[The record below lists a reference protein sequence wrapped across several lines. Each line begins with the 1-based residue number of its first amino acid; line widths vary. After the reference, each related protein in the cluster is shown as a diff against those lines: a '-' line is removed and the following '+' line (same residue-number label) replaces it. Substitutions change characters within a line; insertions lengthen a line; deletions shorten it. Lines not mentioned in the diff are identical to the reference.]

1 MSDPIDTT
9 NKFIVSAQGD
19 DLLILRAVSRITQ
32 EDALNLAAYLVALSE
47 QPLEKFIKVYKAV
60 CNA

>member
-1 MSDPIDTT
+1 MPDPIDTT
-9 NKFIVSAQGD
+9 NKFIVSAQGND
-19 DLLILRAVSRITQ
+19 VIILRAVSLITQ

-47 QPLEKFIKVYKAV
+47 QRFEDFVKVYEAV